1 MCVVSG
7 VAYARWKQVTRPSEL
22 TDLYGKQVSITGTVA
37 YEPRQTET
45 NIKIV
50 VRIAQVAQLN
60 KSSNNAEYVLASISK
75 FADVAVGDEVRVS
88 GVLRLPE
95 NFDNENGIE
104 FDYVNF
110 LAKDRIFSLIHSARF
125 ELVNRPTSFMISRTL
140 FNIKSFFLKKVSTV
154 LPSPHA
160 ELLGGLLLGVK
171 QSLGRELETD
181 FRRVGLI
188 HVIVLSG
195 YNITII
201 LVAVFALLNR
211 FSRTVKYVSGTLFV
225 ILFAMMVGLGS
236 TVVRSTIMAVIAILG
251 KVLGRDY
258 NVNRALFFAA
268 LVMVLWNPMILFHD
282 PSFQLS
288 FLATFGLINF
298 SERVGY
304 FLRFLPERFGFKD
317 IVTST
322 LSTQIAVLPLILQM
336 TGELSLIALPV
347 NVIVLPFIP
356 ATMLFGF
363 VTGVLTLVSW
373 HVGFVFGF
381 FAYLLLAFE
390 LWMVE
395 TFSSLPFAVT
405 QIPAPT
411 PTMTILFYCFAVIFF
426 YDRPIEVC
434 KKVCN
439 VIRFAARIIVRDK

>member
-1 MCVVSG
+1 M
-7 VAYARWKQVTRPSEL
+7 YTRWKQVTRPSEL
-22 TDLYGKQVSITGTVA
+22 TQLYGAQVSITGTVA

-50 VRIAQVAQLN
+50 VRVAQVAQFN
-60 KSSNNAEYVLASISK
+60 IASSDTAEYVLASISK
-75 FADVAVGDEVRVS
+75 FADVAVGDEVQVS
-88 GVLRLPE
+88 GILRMPE

-125 ELVNRPTSFMISRTL
+125 ELVHRPTSFILSRTL
-140 FNIKSFFLKKVSTV
+140 FDIKNFFLNRVSTV

-188 HVIVLSG
+188 HVVVLSG

-211 FSRTVKYVSGTLFV
+211 FSRAVKYVSGTLFV
-225 ILFAMMVGLGS
+225 ILFALMVGLGS

-251 KVLGRDY
+251 KVSGRDY
-258 NVNRALFFAA
+258 HVNRALFFAA
-268 LVMVLWNPMILFHD
+268 LVMVSWNPMILFHD

-298 SERVGY
+298 SERVGH
-304 FLRFLPERFGFKD
+304 FLRWLPERFGFKD

-322 LSTQIAVLPLILQM
+322 LATQIAVLPLILQM

-363 VTGVLTLVSW
+363 VTGVCAVLSW
-373 HVGFVFGF
+373 HVGFVVGF
-381 FAYLLLAFE
+381 FAYVLLAFE

-395 TFSSLPFAVT
+395 TFSALPFAVV

-411 PTMTILFYCFAVIFF
+411 ATVTILFYCFAVIFF

-434 KKVCN
+434 KKVRD
-439 VIRFAARIIVRDK
+439 VIRLTARMIVGNK